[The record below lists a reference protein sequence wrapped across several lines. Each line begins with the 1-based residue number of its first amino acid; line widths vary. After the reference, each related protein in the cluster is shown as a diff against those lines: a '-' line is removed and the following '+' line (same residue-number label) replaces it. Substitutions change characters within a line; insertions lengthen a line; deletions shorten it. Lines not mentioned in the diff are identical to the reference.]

1 MGRTVASVASDAD
14 FVERVLRTGL
24 LALIPIALL
33 GLAGGPAVAG
43 GLLVGGA
50 LSLGLLQ
57 LQRVTVRRCFAGDPR
72 RARLR
77 LLLLWYAK
85 LPFIGL
91 VIYLLVARGPLSA
104 WAFCAGVG
112 LVPAV
117 AVAKALGAR
126 LLSRPILPRASGG

>member
-57 LQRVTVRRCFAGDPR
+57 LQRVTVRRCFAGDLK

-77 LLLLWYAK
+77 LLLLWYLK
-85 LPFIGL
+85 LPFVAAL
-91 VIYLLVARGPLSA
+91 IYALVARGPLPA

-117 AVAKALGAR
+117 ALARAVAG
-126 LLSRPILPRASGG
+126 LPRVGPIAPISGE